1 MNELY
6 TIGHST
12 HAIDTFISLL
22 EMHRITAVCDVRS
35 SPYSRYNPQFNRETV
50 QKELKRHGIAYV
62 FLGKELGPRSDDPG
76 CYEDGK
82 VQYDRLSRTA
92 LFQEGLKRV
101 WQGMAS
107 YRIALMCSEKDPAT
121 CHRTILVCR
130 HLRNKDT
137 RIRHILEDG
146 SLEENDVTI
155 RRLMD
160 LLKLPESDLFTSPEE
175 MVERAYNMQGAR
187 IAYVQEDK
195 PPNESEREVYLP

>member
-12 HAIDTFISLL
+12 HRVETFISFL
-22 EMHRITAVCDVRS
+22 ETHGINAVCDVRS

-50 QKELKRHGIAYV
+50 QQELKRHGIAYV
-62 FLGKELGPRSDDPG
+62 FLGKELGPRSDDPE
-76 CYEDGK
+76 CYDDGK
-82 VQYDRLSRTA
+82 VRYDRLARTD
-92 LFQEGLKRV
+92 LFQEGLRRIR
-101 WQGMAS
+101 QGMGS

-130 HLRNKDT
+130 HLTEKDI

-175 MVERAYNMQGAR
+175 MVERAYDIQGDR
-187 IAYVQEDK
+187 IAYVQEVEK
-195 PPNESEREVYLP
+195 PPNGSGQEV